1 MGIENW
7 NALLAARAMNRKLF
21 TVNNTI
27 RFFFLLF
34 IFSAPHPAA
43 AIPVQHSSSR
53 SSSSS
58 RLQSPVSPQTP
69 LSPLLPFPFHFTFVS
84 SRLVLQATTTTA
96 TVETV

>member
-1 MGIENW
+1 MGMGIENW

-43 AIPVQHSSSR
+43 AIPVQHSSS
-53 SSSSS
+53 S

-96 TVETV
+96 TVETD